1 MALELNSQ
9 RACVQKDVLRYV
21 LPSIAARL
29 GRADRSGVAA
39 ALKRSLLDLVAFR
52 LPGQTNRLALIYDPL
67 SDQARLI
74 WPVRSC
80 IAVRMRGVLP
90 CVSRGTMHIISCVS
104 SVVCKRAA
112 LQLCKVA
119 DAIEFQVK
127 SLHSS
132 SRLAC

>member
-1 MALELNSQ
+1 MSLGILLSSKSIDM

-29 GRADRSGVAA
+29 GRAGRGGVAA

-74 WPVRSC
+74 RPARSYT
-80 IAVRMRGVLP
+80 AVRMRHVLP
-90 CVSRGTMHIISCVS
+90 CGPR
-104 SVVCKRAA
+104 
-112 LQLCKVA
+112 
-119 DAIEFQVK
+119 
-127 SLHSS
+127 
-132 SRLAC
+132 